1 MSDVD
6 FSPDGTTI
14 ATSSSDTTVRLWDV
28 RTGAQLLA
36 LQGHEGATQSVSFS
50 SDGTKLSSVGADGV
64 VRVWALEQDDLVEIA
79 RRQVTRSLTDD
90 ECLQYLHVDSC
101 SEA

>member
-1 MSDVD
+1 M
-6 FSPDGTTI
+6 I
-14 ATSSSDTTVRLWDV
+14 ATSSRDTTVRLWDV
-28 RTGAQLLA
+28 RTGRNSRAP
-36 LQGHEGATQSVSFS
+36 GHEGATQSVSFS
-50 SDGTKLSSVGADGV
+50 PDGTKLSSVGADGV